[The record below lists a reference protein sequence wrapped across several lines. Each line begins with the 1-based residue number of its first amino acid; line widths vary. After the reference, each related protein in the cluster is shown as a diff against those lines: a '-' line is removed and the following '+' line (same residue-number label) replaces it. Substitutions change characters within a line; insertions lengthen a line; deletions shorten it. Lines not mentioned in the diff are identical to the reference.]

1 MIDATAI
8 SAALEAAADG
18 WTARTMRR
26 EVQPLRGLRG
36 VPNGKLAPLIDGFA
50 RQNIDLDRDAA
61 ELDRL
66 FGSALE
72 DGLVAIALVAS
83 RLPTAPDA
91 AWDLGRSWLGRI
103 DDVRTADDL
112 GWLVLGP
119 AALASGQGAGPLL
132 HLKGTQPPIGRRALV
147 AAAMAFLPV
156 PIEGPAAAG
165 LRATLE
171 QRSLAFVSEPRTS
184 DLASFANAFFRDE
197 APQVQKGMR
206 RLLRAWA
213 GTDPGGLVAW
223 ADTVRGGFPKLLGE
237 DVHRARRR
245 IQRGFASG
253 EAPDNADL

>member
-1 MIDATAI
+1 LIDATAI

-18 WTARTMRR
+18 WTARMMRR

-36 VPNGKLAPLIDGFA
+36 VPNGPLARLIDGFA
-50 RQNIDLDRDAA
+50 RQNVDLDRDAA

-83 RLPTAPDA
+83 RLPSAPDA

-103 DDVRTADDL
+103 DDVRSADDL

-119 AALASGQGAGPLL
+119 AALAAGQGSSPLL
-132 HLKGTQPPIGRRALV
+132 HLRATQPPVGRRALV

-171 QRSLAFVSEPRTS
+171 QRSLAFVAEARTA
-184 DLASFANAFFRDE
+184 DLAAFASAFFRDE
-197 APQVQKGMR
+197 APQVQKGVR
-206 RLLRAWA
+206 RLLRAW
-213 GTDPGGLVAW
+213 GTADPAGLVVW

-237 DVHRARRR
+237 DVLRARRR
-245 IQRGFASG
+245 LARTESR
-253 EAPDNADL
+253 ENAEL